1 MAAREKKTAQAAE
14 SARDDRVLALDRA
27 LADLDKQFG
36 RGTVMKLGGK
46 TSMQVDSVPT
56 GCLELDLALGVG
68 GIPRGRIVEVFG
80 PESSGK
86 TPVALHVVAEV
97 QKKGGI
103 AAFIDAEHALDPAYA
118 RRLGVNID
126 DLYVSQ
132 PNLSR
137 AIKELEASLG
147 VTIFDR
153 SAKGMVLTPDG
164 EVFVRYA
171 RSILRQVD
179 AIEEVFSKGTTEK
192 KKFSISVPRASYVT
206 DAFAEFSKLLDKDTP
221 VEIFYK
227 ETNSMRS
234 MKNILQDEYKLCIIR
249 YAEGYD
255 KYYKSTFDEK
265 GLTYELITE
274 FQYVLLMSK
283 NSTLAE
289 KEDITFDDLRDRI
302 EIAHAD
308 PYVPSLPLSEVKK
321 EELPDNSQRRIF
333 VFERASQFELL
344 SRNPDTFMW
353 VSPIPQE
360 LLDRY
365 GLIQRVCPENTRK
378 YKDVLVHRKD
388 YELTELDNMFI
399 EQLVKAKRKTFG

>member
-1 MAAREKKTAQAAE
+1 MNLVHLKYA
-14 SARDDRVLALDRA
+14 
-27 LADLDKQFG
+27 
-36 RGTVMKLGGK
+36 
-46 TSMQVDSVPT
+46 
-56 GCLELDLALGVG
+56 
-68 GIPRGRIVEVFG
+68 VEV
-80 PESSGK
+80 
-86 TPVALHVVAEV
+86 AETGSIN
-97 QKKGGI
+97 KASEK
-103 AAFIDAEHALDPAYA
+103 
-118 RRLGVNID
+118 
-126 DLYVSQ
+126 LYVSQ

-283 NSTLAE
+283 NSKIAE
-289 KEDITFDDLRDRI
+289 NRI

-388 YELTELDNMFI
+388 YELTELDNTFI

>member
-1 MAAREKKTAQAAE
+1 MNLVHLKYA
-14 SARDDRVLALDRA
+14 
-27 LADLDKQFG
+27 
-36 RGTVMKLGGK
+36 
-46 TSMQVDSVPT
+46 
-56 GCLELDLALGVG
+56 
-68 GIPRGRIVEVFG
+68 VEV
-80 PESSGK
+80 
-86 TPVALHVVAEV
+86 AETGSIN
-97 QKKGGI
+97 KASEK
-103 AAFIDAEHALDPAYA
+103 
-118 RRLGVNID
+118 
-126 DLYVSQ
+126 LYVSQ

-321 EELPDNSQRRIF
+321 KNCRTIRKGAYSCSRERVSLNCSRATLILSCGSPPFRRSF
-333 VFERASQFELL
+333 STDTGSSSASARRTHANIKMCWFTARIM
-344 SRNPDTFMW
+344 S
-353 VSPIPQE
+353 
-360 LLDRY
+360 
-365 GLIQRVCPENTRK
+365 
-378 YKDVLVHRKD
+378 
-388 YELTELDNMFI
+388 
-399 EQLVKAKRKTFG
+399 

>member
-1 MAAREKKTAQAAE
+1 MNLVHLKYA
-14 SARDDRVLALDRA
+14 
-27 LADLDKQFG
+27 
-36 RGTVMKLGGK
+36 
-46 TSMQVDSVPT
+46 
-56 GCLELDLALGVG
+56 
-68 GIPRGRIVEVFG
+68 VEV
-80 PESSGK
+80 
-86 TPVALHVVAEV
+86 AETGSIN
-97 QKKGGI
+97 KASEK
-103 AAFIDAEHALDPAYA
+103 
-118 RRLGVNID
+118 
-126 DLYVSQ
+126 LYVSQ

-302 EIAHAD
+302 EIAHACRC
-308 PYVPSLPLSEVKK
+308 PKSKKKSCRTIRKGAYSCSRERVSLNCSRATPILSCGS
-321 EELPDNSQRRIF
+321 PPFRR
-333 VFERASQFELL
+333 SC
-344 SRNPDTFMW
+344 STDTGSSSAFARRTHANIKMCW
-353 VSPIPQE
+353 FTARIMS
-360 LLDRY
+360 
-365 GLIQRVCPENTRK
+365 
-378 YKDVLVHRKD
+378 
-388 YELTELDNMFI
+388 
-399 EQLVKAKRKTFG
+399 

>member
-1 MAAREKKTAQAAE
+1 MNLVHLKYA
-14 SARDDRVLALDRA
+14 
-27 LADLDKQFG
+27 
-36 RGTVMKLGGK
+36 
-46 TSMQVDSVPT
+46 
-56 GCLELDLALGVG
+56 
-68 GIPRGRIVEVFG
+68 VEV
-80 PESSGK
+80 
-86 TPVALHVVAEV
+86 AETGSIN
-97 QKKGGI
+97 KASEK
-103 AAFIDAEHALDPAYA
+103 
-118 RRLGVNID
+118 
-126 DLYVSQ
+126 LYVSQ

-283 NSTLAE
+283 GSPLAE
-289 KEDITFDDLRDRI
+289 KKSRI

>member
-1 MAAREKKTAQAAE
+1 MNLVHLKYA
-14 SARDDRVLALDRA
+14 
-27 LADLDKQFG
+27 
-36 RGTVMKLGGK
+36 
-46 TSMQVDSVPT
+46 
-56 GCLELDLALGVG
+56 
-68 GIPRGRIVEVFG
+68 VEV
-80 PESSGK
+80 
-86 TPVALHVVAEV
+86 AETGSIN
-97 QKKGGI
+97 KASEK
-103 AAFIDAEHALDPAYA
+103 
-118 RRLGVNID
+118 
-126 DLYVSQ
+126 LYVSQ

-137 AIKELEASLG
+137 AIKDLEASLG

-179 AIEEVFSKGTTEK
+179 AIETVFSNGSTEK

-206 DAFAEFSKLLDKDTP
+206 DAFAEFSKLLDRDTP
-221 VEIFYK
+221 VEVFYK

-234 MKNILQDEYKLCIIR
+234 MKNILQDEYKLAIIR
-249 YAEGYD
+249 YAENYD
-255 KYYKSTFDEK
+255 KYYKSTF
-265 GLTYELITE
+265 
-274 FQYVLLMSK
+274 QYVLLMNGKSP
-283 NSTLAE
+283 LAD
-289 KEDITFDDLRDRI
+289 KENITFDDLKNLI

-388 YELTELDNMFI
+388 YELTALDNMFI
-399 EQLVKAKRKTFG
+399 EQLIKAKRKIFE